1 MFSKKATVAFAI
13 AVENLFGILN
23 PIQHQLAK
31 TSLCN
36 GACTVGTKK
45 ARLQTERVQHNGS
58 LQVQMKTSTMRLFL
72 QRSRREIRKFS
83 SLHLCPGCDNILTFS
98 GRCLSL

>member
-1 MFSKKATVAFAI
+1 MKVIRGIDLSSKDENGFEEFEGADEACDEFEGSDEACDELAFGQG
-13 AVENLFGILN
+13 NTCL
-23 PIQHQLAK
+23 QLAK

-72 QRSRREIRKFS
+72 QRSR
-83 SLHLCPGCDNILTFS
+83 
-98 GRCLSL
+98 